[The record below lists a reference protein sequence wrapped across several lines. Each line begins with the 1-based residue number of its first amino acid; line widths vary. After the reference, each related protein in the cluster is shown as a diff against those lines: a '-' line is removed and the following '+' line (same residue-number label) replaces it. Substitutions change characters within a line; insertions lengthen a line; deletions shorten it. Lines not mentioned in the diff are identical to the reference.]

1 MQTLAQNRKA
11 RKFRKARKK
20 GNLEKLEIAEI
31 RVTGTNQH
39 KVETL
44 TKSTP
49 ASKRMDLKNS
59 ETGGKPGQT
68 ITDTND

>member
-1 MQTLAQNRKA
+1 MEKRLSSRIWHKTRKPA
-11 RKFRKARKK
+11 KFRKARKK
-20 GNLEKLEIAEI
+20 GNMEKLEIAEI

-49 ASKRMDLKNS
+49 DSKRMALKNS
-59 ETGGKPGQT
+59 KEEKNQGKL
-68 ITDTND
+68 

>member
-1 MQTLAQNRKA
+1 MQNLAQNTKA
-11 RKFRKARKK
+11 SKIQKSQEKR
-20 GNLEKLEIAEI
+20 NLEKLEIAEI

-49 ASKRMDLKNS
+49 DSKRMALKNS
-59 ETGGKPGQT
+59 KQEKNQSKL
-68 ITDTND
+68 